1 MLVLYVCACTV
12 VVGCLLQYLN
22 QFKEVDQVV
31 MKYALG
37 DACVRVA
44 TNKVRTSMCA
54 HVVQCTCTCKLTV
67 QLHVHVYIH
76 LLILVYNYTYIYT
89 FAPS

>member
-44 TNKVRTSMCA
+44 TNKVLINVQVCPYVE
-54 HVVQCTCTCKLTV
+54 HVHVHYADGLLV
-67 QLHVHVYIH
+67 QLHVRVHDMFI
-76 LLILVYNYTYIYT
+76 
-89 FAPS
+89 

>member
-44 TNKVRTSMCA
+44 TNKVLINVQVCPYV
-54 HVVQCTCTCKLTV
+54 HVE
-67 QLHVHVYIH
+67 HVHVQYIM
-76 LLILVYNYTYIYT
+76 LTAY
-89 FAPS
+89 